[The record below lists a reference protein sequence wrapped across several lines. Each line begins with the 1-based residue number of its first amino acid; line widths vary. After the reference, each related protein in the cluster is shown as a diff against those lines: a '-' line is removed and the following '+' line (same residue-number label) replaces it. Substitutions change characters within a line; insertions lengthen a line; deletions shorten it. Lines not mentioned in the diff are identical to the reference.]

1 MKNSLY
7 LLAAGLAVGAFIA
20 GLFYGRFKPAP
31 ASPQKLTLEQILSIK
46 ELHLVRHTYND
57 LFFLHK
63 KNDPSKAIRA
73 VVQVPVVMTAYL
85 DLKEMKLVGR
95 GDTIREVILPRARLA
110 DPHYD
115 MENMLVRPTRA
126 VQVHV
131 GHDLYPVVSSYLQG
145 VLAARAD
152 TVRHL
157 AVANRIL
164 LQAEK
169 EGREYI
175 LSLLRE
181 LGRDDVVVR
190 FEGEEV
196 EYSPSLPAPSRK
208 RLLEA
213 RVDEIQFGFLPL

>member
-1 MKNSLY
+1 
-7 LLAAGLAVGAFIA
+7 
-20 GLFYGRFKPAP
+20 
-31 ASPQKLTLEQILSIK
+31 
-46 ELHLVRHTYND
+46 
-57 LFFLHK
+57 
-63 KNDPSKAIRA
+63 
-73 VVQVPVVMTAYL
+73 
-85 DLKEMKLVGR
+85 
-95 GDTIREVILPRARLA
+95 
-110 DPHYD
+110 